1 MVGHIHQQEEVTFV
15 RVTGRGVFL
24 TYLYAVD
31 FRILIFLQPLH
42 VIVRKTQVDEFVQF
56 ERTGQVGQIGLLVI
70 TVIFDDVL
78 PFKRNG
84 TFFRH
89 RRKVTLHDIAHDDDG
104 IIGKDVTDIIQTFQA
119 ISRLVVFQELHDQ
132 FAGFV
137 FPSGRI
143 TVQDI

>member
-1 MVGHIHQQEEVTFV
+1 MLVVIKITCAEYLRHRDLIGLPRTHLDLRCIMVGHIHQQEEVTFV

-70 TVIFDDVL
+70 TVIFDEPRCRFSCPD
-78 PFKRNG
+78 
-84 TFFRH
+84 
-89 RRKVTLHDIAHDDDG
+89 
-104 IIGKDVTDIIQTFQA
+104 
-119 ISRLVVFQELHDQ
+119 
-132 FAGFV
+132 
-137 FPSGRI
+137 
-143 TVQDI
+143 